1 MAYLGRQ
8 LTAGNYLKLDD
19 ISSGFNGS
27 TKNFSLT
34 SGGSAFYPGSSY
46 ALLVSVANIIQ
57 EPEAAFTIDQD
68 VIKFTT
74 APANGAAFFCVV
86 LGTALGVGVPANA
99 SVGYDQLTDAARGV
113 GISSSGTVIGT
124 GITSLNFVGTGNTF
138 SVTGS
143 SVEISISSGAGGT
156 FASNSVGVHTS
167 KIVGVNTNTIA
178 GAATSEGAMQV
189 TGNLAIAEGML
200 ITDSNID
207 TSLNIPSGKNGLFIG
222 PVTIGAGVTI
232 DVATNSTLVVV

>member
-1 MAYLGRQ
+1 MYKREILG
-8 LTAGNYLKLDD
+8 L
-19 ISSGFNGS
+19 
-27 TKNFSLT
+27 
-34 SGGSAFYPGSSY
+34 
-46 ALLVSVANIIQ
+46 
-57 EPEAAFTIDQD
+57 
-68 VIKFTT
+68 
-74 APANGAAFFCVV
+74 
-86 LGTALGVGVPANA
+86 ALGVGVPADG
-99 SVGYDQLTDAARGV
+99 SVGLEHLQDTAKGV

-156 FASNSVGVHTS
+156 FASNSVGVHTT
-167 KIVGVNTNTIA
+167 KIVGVNTNNIA

>member
-1 MAYLGRQ
+1 MGLIGRQ
-8 LTAGNYLKLDD
+8 QSSGAFLKLDD
-19 ISSGFNGS
+19 IASQFNGS
-27 TKNFSLT
+27 TSTFNLT
-34 SGGSAFYPGSSY
+34 LGGQAFFAGNPYT
-46 ALLVSVANIIQ
+46 LLVSLGGIIQ
-57 EPEAAFTIDQD
+57 EAESAYTIDRD
-68 VIKFTT
+68 TITFAT
-74 APANGAAFFCVV
+74 APPSGHDVFIVP
-86 LGTALGVGVPANA
+86 LGLALGVGVPADG
-99 SVGYDQLTDAARGV
+99 SVGLEHLQDTAKGV

-156 FASNSVGVHTS
+156 FASNSVGVHTT
-167 KIVGVNTNTIA
+167 KIVGVNTNAIA